1 MESPGLAGLAADDG
15 RARKRFVYEP
25 LVLLRRKR
33 LVCSSVCQ
41 GALAR
46 QPDEEMTI
54 TVYKI
59 YIKYYNLL
67 LE

>member
-1 MESPGLAGLAADDG
+1 MAADDG

-33 LVCSSVCQ
+33 LVCSSLSVCQ

-54 TVYKI
+54 TVYNI
-59 YIKYYNLL
+59 YMQYYNLL

>member
-1 MESPGLAGLAADDG
+1 M
-15 RARKRFVYEP
+15 YEP

-41 GALAR
+41 GTLSC

-54 TVYKI
+54 TVYNI
-59 YIKYYNLL
+59 YMKYYNLL